1 MQGKNSKAKSQ
12 AQIEKV
18 VSCFLEGGIEG
29 RFGRYVIDGDRLVYR
44 MASTSEFRITN
55 QNKHA
60 FIAQIEA
67 GNIVLLDTTLDELK
81 NREIVHTM
89 LIKCKILLEEEVA
102 KRLNQDGKTLYVGN
116 ANTLKLIGRKVSFGR
131 IRYNHG
137 TVELQERMGE
147 RIPMIGFHFFNG
159 TNDLRTQVE
168 GWRHIMEQKPGWYIG
183 KGQEVA

>member
-18 VSCFLEGGIEG
+18 VSCFLEGSAEG

-60 FIAQIEA
+60 FIAQIEV
-67 GNIVLLDTTLDELK
+67 GNIVLLDNTLDELK

-102 KRLNQDGKTLYVGN
+102 KRLSQDGKTLYVGN
-116 ANTLKLIGRKVSFGR
+116 AKILKLIGRKVNFGR
-131 IRYNHG
+131 VSHNRGVADVQNYMS
-137 TVELQERMGE
+137 TK
-147 RIPMIGFHFFNG
+147 IPMIDFDFFIG
-159 TNDLRTQVE
+159 TDDLREQIE
-168 GWRHIMEQKPGWYIG
+168 GWKHIMEQKPGYL
-183 KGQEVA
+183 KHRERAA